1 MKWFSALAFFPL
13 LFPSAFGE
21 VSTLPATV
29 TGDNV
34 NLRVSPSRRSEIVGQ
49 LQRGEEVRI
58 LLTDG
63 EWYAIVPPPGI
74 SAWVSADYLHD
85 GVVTGSR
92 VNVRSGP
99 GVSYGRLTFLRRG
112 MSVPVLEEREGWAKI
127 ELPAT
132 GRLWVSARYISQ
144 AGEDAA
150 SGQGPERSGEVVI
163 PENLRESRGEAS
175 KFFEEVSV
183 VSRETIPGTVGAVS
197 PPPPVPRRTHI
208 PISPVRVE
216 SAISSSTVRSYTGF
230 IRKLDLPFTTANRE
244 YTFELLKTRYDT
256 TAIGFL
262 TGETIDLNRYQSRK
276 VRLWVVILEKKGGHP
291 ALMEVKGAGLLW

>member
-21 VSTLPATV
+21 VSSLPATV

-49 LQRGEEVRI
+49 LQRGEEVRV

-63 EWYAIVPPPGI
+63 EWCAIVPPPGI
-74 SAWVSADYLHD
+74 SAWVSNDYLHD

-112 MSVPVLEEREGWAKI
+112 MSVKVLKERGGWAKI

-132 GRLWVSARYISQ
+132 GRLWVSARYISR
-144 AGEDAA
+144 AGEDI
-150 SGQGPERSGEVVI
+150 V
-163 PENLRESRGEAS
+163 SRQKPVQS
-175 KFFEEVSV
+175 FEE
-183 VSRETIPGTVGAVS
+183 VGAVS
-197 PPPPVPRRTHI
+197 PPSTAPGRAYI

-216 SAISSSTVRSYTGF
+216 SAVSSSTVRSYTGF
-230 IRKLDLPFTTANRE
+230 IRKLDLGFTTANRE
-244 YTFELLKTRYDT
+244 YTFEMLKTRYDP

-276 VRLWVVILEKKGGHP
+276 VRLWVVILEKKVGHP